1 MVTVPVPPPAASVE
15 VLLQQSFEALTRA
28 ERQLASHVLRAYP
41 VAALGSITAL
51 AKAAGV
57 STPTVV
63 RLVQK
68 LGFRGYPEFQAALRG
83 EVEEMLV
90 SPLAKHDRWAQA
102 APQTHILN
110 RFADATLANLSAT
123 LQQIDHAGFDA
134 VCGLLADP
142 ARAVFA
148 MGGRITHAMAD
159 HFVTHMKVVRQGMV
173 LMSDASSA
181 WAPALLDMKPGDVL
195 LVFDIRRYENTVL
208 QMVEMAAERGAVV
221 VLVTDQGVSPAA
233 AQARHRLSCQIE
245 VPPAW
250 DSSVTILFL
259 VEALVAGV
267 EALTWD
273 ATQTRL
279 KVLEELNARTRFL
292 RHYR

>member
-1 MVTVPVPPPAASVE
+1 MTVPVLPPAASVE

-63 RLVQK
+63 RMVQK

-90 SPLAKHDRWAQA
+90 SPLAKHDRWSRG

-123 LQQIDHAGFDA
+123 LQQIDHAGFDD
-134 VCGLLADP
+134 VCTLLADP

-208 QMVEMAAERGAVV
+208 QMVEMAVERGAVV
-221 VLVTDQGVSPAA
+221 VLVTDQWVSPAA
-233 AQARHRLSCQIE
+233 AQARHRLCCQIE
-245 VPPAW
+245 VPSAW

-273 ATQTRL
+273 ATQVRL
-279 KVLEELNARTRFL
+279 KVLEELNAKTRFF
-292 RHYR
+292 RHFR

>member
-1 MVTVPVPPPAASVE
+1 MSIIPPLAALPVDQR
-15 VLLQQSFEALTRA
+15 LQQAFEALTRA

-41 VAALGSITAL
+41 VAALGSITVL

-83 EVEEMLV
+83 EVEEMLI
-90 SPLAKHDRWAQA
+90 SPLAKHDRWAQG

-123 LQQIDHAGFDA
+123 LAQIDHAEFDA
-134 VCGLLADP
+134 VCALLADP
-142 ARAVFA
+142 ERTIYA

-159 HFVTHMKVVRQGMV
+159 HFTTHMKVVRRGV
-173 LMSDASSA
+173 ALMSDAA
-181 WAPALLDMKPGDVL
+181 NTWPPALLDMRPGDVL

-208 QMVEMAAERGAVV
+208 QVVEMAVERGTVV
-221 VLVTDQGVSPAA
+221 VLVTDQWVSPAA
-233 AQARHRLSCQIE
+233 AQARHRLCCQIE
-245 VPPAW
+245 VPSAW

-273 ATQTRL
+273 ATQARL
-279 KVLEELNARTRFL
+279 KGLEELYARTRFF
-292 RHYR
+292 RRNR

>member
-1 MVTVPVPPPAASVE
+1 MTVTVPPPAASVGA
-15 VLLQQSFEALTRA
+15 LLQQGFEALTRA

-123 LQQIDHAGFDA
+123 LAQIDHAGFDA
-134 VCGLLADP
+134 VCALLADP

-208 QMVEMAAERGAVV
+208 QMVEMAVERGAVV
-221 VLVTDQGVSPAA
+221 VLVTDQWVSPAA

-245 VPPAW
+245 VPSAW

-273 ATQTRL
+273 AT
-279 KVLEELNARTRFL
+279 L
-292 RHYR
+292 RKWVIPLSRRPGP

>member
-1 MVTVPVPPPAASVE
+1 MTVPVPPPAASVE

-90 SPLAKHDRWAQA
+90 SPLAKHDRWSRG

-123 LQQIDHAGFDA
+123 LQQIDHAEFDA
-134 VCGLLADP
+134 VCALLADP

-221 VLVTDQGVSPAA
+221 VLVTDQWVSPAA

-245 VPPAW
+245 VPSAW

-273 ATQTRL
+273 ATQARL
-279 KVLEELNARTRFL
+279 KVLEELNAKTRFF
-292 RHYR
+292 RHFR